1 MSLMNFFKRP
11 DFDAGLEEWHDHVG
25 AVLLDVRTAEE
36 YRQGH
41 IEGSLNIPLQNM
53 QAVKSSIPALDKP
66 IYVHCL
72 SGSRSAQAVSVL
84 KSMGYTNVTNI
95 GGINAYHGKVVK

>member
-1 MSLMNFFKRP
+1 MSFMDFFKRP
-11 DFDAGLEEWHDHVG
+11 DINAGIEEWHNNAD
-25 AVLLDVRTAEE
+25 AVLLDVRTVDE

-41 IEGSLNIPLQNM
+41 IEGSLNIPLQNI
-53 QAVKSSIPALDKP
+53 QTVKNTISDLDKP

-72 SGSRSAQAVSVL
+72 SGARSAQAASAL

-95 GGINAYHGKVVK
+95 GGINAYRGKVVK

>member
-1 MSLMNFFKRP
+1 MSFIDFLKRP
-11 DFDAGLEEWHDHVG
+11 DINEGVAEWRETKDAL
-25 AVLLDVRTAEE
+25 LLDVRTAEE

-41 IEGSLNIPLQNM
+41 IEGSRNIPLQNI
-53 QAVKSSIPALDKP
+53 QTVKNIISDSDKP

-72 SGSRSAQAVSVL
+72 SGARSAQAASVL

-95 GGINAYHGKVVK
+95 GGIQSYRGKVVR